1 MTNFVVEVRFVIVT
15 PLHPHFFEE
24 RYDLAKHHEKVSYIV
39 TELAENLYKENLAKP
54 NKLTFQQAL

>member
-24 RYDLAKHHEKVSYIV
+24 RYALVIFYIIWDAG
-39 TELAENLYKENLAKP
+39 LKP
-54 NKLTFQQAL
+54 VQQNWITFAFD

>member
-24 RYDLAKHHEKVSYIV
+24 RYALAYKTILRSYRESESHIKYIFIPKPISEK
-39 TELAENLYKENLAKP
+39 
-54 NKLTFQQAL
+54 